1 MQSLIQMLPTR
12 TKILHSC
19 DAINLAPPCKSYFSL
34 RFPNNHEPYA
44 EFSFDSSYIR
54 DLVAG
59 LRDTENHDR
68 HKLALAT
75 AASLIRRKTGFGSE
89 VSDHLEDLATLLVGL
104 GDKYEMERFQEM
116 RLQAMIAVLI
126 AKPLEMG
133 QWFSRTYYNGDYS
146 ISQRAT
152 ILTVIGLGARELAG
166 FAKEDAALTGAPL
179 TLLAQQQNSFPSKR
193 LPDKF
198 HQIYHNT
205 LEPSSSSYCSSSS
218 PVNALSQTL
227 ETSMLQ
233 PMAIEAA
240 DRLSGPDVLKVRTFS
255 SRMAVEKKR
264 TKPIPNALAK
274 VLAEGFFLP
283 LTGLWRVHLQT

>member
-1 MQSLIQMLPTR
+1 MPHL
-12 TKILHSC
+12 C
-19 DAINLAPPCKSYFSL
+19 DAINPVLPCRSSSFSL
-34 RFPNNHEPYA
+34 SLFTVRNHILRFFFFFQY
-44 EFSFDSSYIR
+44 SSYIR

-68 HKLALAT
+68 HKLALAS
-75 AASLIRRKTGFGSE
+75 ASSLIRRKTGFGTE
-89 VSDHLEDLATLLVGL
+89 VSDHLEELATLLVGL
-104 GDKYEMERFQEM
+104 SDKYEMDHFQEM
-116 RLQAMIAVLI
+116 RLQALIAILI

-133 QWFSRTYYNGDYS
+133 KWFSRTYFNGDYS
-146 ISQRAT
+146 ISQRAM

-179 TLLAQQQNSFPSKR
+179 TVDGEQKQQQQQSFPSKR

-198 HQIYHNT
+198 HQIYT
-205 LEPSSSSYCSSSS
+205 PIESSSYSSSS
-218 PVNALSQTL
+218 PMTTLSQTL
-227 ETSMLQ
+227 EKSLLQ
-233 PMAIEAA
+233 PLALQTA

-255 SRMAVEKKR
+255 SRMAVEAKR

-283 LTGLWRVHLQT
+283 LTGLWQVHLRT

>member
-1 MQSLIQMLPTR
+1 
-12 TKILHSC
+12 
-19 DAINLAPPCKSYFSL
+19 
-34 RFPNNHEPYA
+34 
-44 EFSFDSSYIR
+44 
-54 DLVAG
+54 
-59 LRDTENHDR
+59 
-68 HKLALAT
+68 
-75 AASLIRRKTGFGSE
+75 
-89 VSDHLEDLATLLVGL
+89 
-104 GDKYEMERFQEM
+104 MERFQEM

-126 AKPLEMG
+126 AQPLEMG

-179 TLLAQQQNSFPSKR
+179 TLLAEQQHSFPSKR

-205 LEPSSSSYCSSSS
+205 PESSSSYSSSS

-227 ETSMLQ
+227 EKSMLQ